1 MVHYINHG
9 SSSVKVEKG
18 GSIGVDILTG
28 VTTGATL
35 VAKERNNIIN
45 PSISQFNTVQSTHHK
60 IHVIYNIVMT
70 PRDITT

>member
-18 GSIGVDILTG
+18 GSIGVDILTE
-28 VTTGATL
+28 VTAGATL

-60 IHVIYNIVMT
+60 IRVIYNIVMT